1 MELEVGQRTGSVVE
15 LTSCRGMLCLKLGR
29 SLRWGWIIWTRI
41 QVTPRVF
48 LLQIQHGPC
57 SSWLVPEK
65 RSDFHPPFLVLGFRS
80 HTHWVPHA
88 KGHTDWRELGNEKK
102 RNRLANF
109 LSLHCR
115 WAKQHQ
121 FLPQRHGITWN
132 SRCQRARWPWRWHR
146 GAWEQ
151 LGSSHCGDVGARGKG
166 ALPTE
171 KLDLRRHPSIWQAD
185 EGSLQGWPQHLWD
198 SARRRRLDPWCIGE
212 FRVFRRWG
220 RGFLAKG
227 AGGGWSREVPAAGAE
242 KENGKG
248 TWETTQD
255 RGVLL
260 LPDLVLLHST
270 VLGQPGANDVFGPR
284 RRGLRS
290 AAVLVPGAGAG
301 WPALHQLHRSDWWS
315 QIFRST
321 TESVGILWQLRLFLP
336 GLHYC
341 SHSHREV
348 CDGWILVD
356 RAGSWPAVLL
366 HVYSHV

>member
-1 MELEVGQRTGSVVE
+1 M
-15 LTSCRGMLCLKLGR
+15 
-29 SLRWGWIIWTRI
+29 
-41 QVTPRVF
+41 
-48 LLQIQHGPC
+48 
-57 SSWLVPEK
+57 
-65 RSDFHPPFLVLGFRS
+65 SDFHPPFLVLGFRS
-80 HTHWVPHA
+80 HTHT
-88 KGHTDWRELGNEKK
+88 HTEYRMLKDTQIAENWKMK
-102 RNRLANF
+102 RSFNRLASF
-109 LSLHCR
+109 LSLRCR

-151 LGSSHCGDVGARGKG
+151 LGRSHWGDVGPRGKG

-171 KLDLRRHPSIWQAD
+171 MLRLRRHQSIWQAD
-185 EGSLQGWPQHLWD
+185 ESSLQGWPQHFRN

-248 TWETTQD
+248 TWETTLD

-270 VLGQPGANDVFGPR
+270 VLGQPGANDVLGLGPR

-301 WPALHQLHRSDWWS
+301 CPVLHQLQCSDCRS